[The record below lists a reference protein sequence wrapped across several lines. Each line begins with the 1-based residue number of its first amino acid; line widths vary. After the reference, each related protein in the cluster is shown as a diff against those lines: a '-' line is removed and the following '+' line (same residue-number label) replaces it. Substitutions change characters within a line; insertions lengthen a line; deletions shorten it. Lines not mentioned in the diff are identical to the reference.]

1 MGKRFP
7 FIEKKKPFL
16 SIIVTLAQ
24 HRKFSQMYIHMCNVG
39 PTLAQRRRF
48 PKMFIHVCNVGPDQL
63 VHFLT
68 KKWKPLTTDQIG
80 LHSQTKE

>member
-7 FIEKKKPFL
+7 FIEKINFPFNYCN
-16 SIIVTLAQ
+16 VGRTLAQ

-48 PKMFIHVCNVGPDQL
+48 PKMFIHVYNVGPTLDQRK
-63 VHFLT
+63 HI
-68 KKWKPLTTDQIG
+68 KPEKVTI
-80 LHSQTKE
+80 QTLI